1 MIVDA
6 SALLAILLDEPD
18 AAKFNRA
25 IADELEDMLI
35 SPINFVEAAVRAD
48 QRGEQTSNALDEI
61 ITVRADQRGEQTS
74 NALDEIIKVS
84 GIKIAAVTAHQTR
97 LARQAY
103 QRFGKGNHPAKLN
116 LGDCFA
122 YALSKARG
130 EPLLFKG
137 DDFRLTDVEAAV

>member
-35 SPINFVEAAVRAD
+35 SPINFVEAA
-48 QRGEQTSNALDEI
+48 
-61 ITVRADQRGEQTS
+61 VRADQRGEQTS